1 MSKKVNIKTLAA
13 DLGVSVSTVSKSLKN
28 SLEISKETKER
39 VWAYAQKMNY
49 KPNSLALSLRNKK
62 TMTIGIIVPELVHH
76 FFSRV
81 ISGVEQ
87 VANHNAYH
95 LMIALSNDRLDKEKQ
110 DVEMFANG
118 RVDGIIVSVAKESFE
133 KNDFSHF
140 EDLVNRN
147 FPIVFFDRV
156 PTSIRA
162 LKVIIDDIFGGYQAT
177 KHLIDQG
184 AKTLGIL
191 TTPPHITVG
200 VDRQKGFL
208 KALRTSQLPIYNQ
221 LQISINEK
229 YPIVKQVEKI
239 FSQGILPDGI
249 FAVNENYAA
258 IALEIALEKGIKVP
272 EELKIIGFTDGL
284 ISKTTRPRLSTVAQH
299 GFAMGTSAAEML
311 LSYIENKNMLEFDRI
326 SLIETN
332 IVQREST
339 EKKRNNYPVV
349 YKK

>member
-13 DLGVSVSTVSKSLKN
+13 DLGVAPSTVSKSLKN
-28 SLEISKETKER
+28 SSEISKKTKER
-39 VWAYAQKMNY
+39 VLLYAQKMNY

-62 TMTIGIIVPELVHH
+62 TMTIGVIVPELVHY

-87 VANHNAYH
+87 VANQNAYH

-110 DVEMFANG
+110 NVEMFANG

-133 KNDFSHF
+133 QNDFSHF
-140 EDLVNRN
+140 EDLVDRQ

-162 LKVIIDDIFGGYQAT
+162 LKVVIDDIFGGFQAT

-184 AKTLGIL
+184 AKKLGIL
-191 TTPPHITVG
+191 TTPPHVTVG

-208 KALRTSQLPIYNQ
+208 RALRTSQLPIYEK
-221 LQISINEK
+221 LQININEK
-229 YPIVKQVEKI
+229 HSIVSQIEKI
-239 FSQGILPDGI
+239 FEQDLMPDAI

-258 IALEIALEKGIKVP
+258 IALRIALKRNIKVP
-272 EELKIIGFTDGL
+272 EELQIIGFTDGL
-284 ISKTTRPRLSTVAQH
+284 ISKTTQPTLSTVAQH
-299 GFAMGTSAAEML
+299 GFTMGTSAADL
-311 LSYIENKNMLEFDRI
+311 LLTYIEDKSILEFDRI

-339 EKKRNNYPVV
+339 RQKK
-349 YKK
+349 K